1 MEPKQKAEELIDKFQ
16 NVIIDTYSSQFKN
29 AKECALL
36 AVEELIK
43 ETGKKY
49 WYDVKLEIEKCDTK

>member
-1 MEPKQKAEELIDKFQ
+1 MKPKQKAEELIDKFQ
-16 NVIIDTYSSQFKN
+16 NVIIDTYLSQFKN

-49 WYDVKLEIEKCDTK
+49 WYDVKLEIKKYDTK